1 MERKVNIVEDL
12 EDLEG
17 NKIVFIHDIV
27 FMGRQSI
34 EW

>member
-1 MERKVNIVEDL
+1 MERKVNIV